1 MRRSLAYTVCSSLY
15 ASRHGSCNTRWPDA
29 PVSSRC
35 LVTHRAFAHRTMLL
49 QAIPS
54 SRFAPRLS
62 QLAILIRHQTDP
74 SSRTAACR
82 LTLRASSVMPSSSSP
97 VFIAVAVYKRV
108 CGMLAVCLPAQR
120 TQRKKRRT
128 TSARPRDDASD
139 AMSRN
144 SRSGT
149 PSIRRLVRCRI
160 VQPLSMPAFWSC
172 T

>member
-1 MRRSLAYTVCSSLY
+1 MAAATRDGPPRPSRLGASSHIGLLRIAPCSYRL
-15 ASRHGSCNTRWPDA
+15 SRHLDS
-29 PVSSRC
+29 
-35 LVTHRAFAHRTMLL
+35 L
-49 QAIPS
+49 
-54 SRFAPRLS
+54 PRLS
-62 QLAILIRHQTDP
+62 RLTILIRHQTDP

-108 CGMLAVCLPAQR
+108 CGMPAVCLPAQR

-128 TSARPRDDASD
+128 TSARSRDDASD

-149 PSIRRLVRCRI
+149 PSIRRLVRYCI